1 MEIKEYLRIF
11 GRYWWVIVI
20 LTIIGAAVG
29 WGTWQFTDRE
39 YQSTATLFVATQNGT
54 TVTEAYQNNL
64 FSQDRAGSYAGLA
77 ASEQVAARA
86 VDQLKA
92 PITAEEL
99 RGKITAYATPKT
111 VLLNVGVID
120 QDPAQAQTYANA
132 VADQLVG
139 LVSELETSRRGGSPA
154 AGLVVVDEADYPTQP
169 QGWGLLLRV
178 GIGAGSG
185 LAAGIIVA
193 ILIGLI
199 DRRLRSRD
207 AIEGTTESIVIGAL
221 PKDSARPK
229 VDVVDLAQDGLYAER
244 LRELRT
250 NLRFAAPAN
259 DNEPARVI
267 AVTSPSAED
276 GRTTAAIDLA
286 AVLAESGRSVVLVD
300 GDLRNPALAD
310 RLPLNGPMRDL
321 ASARGLTTV
330 LSGES
335 NVSESIISDI
345 PVGANRLAFLPAG
358 PNAPRPGQLWATDRT
373 SRIFDDLTHG
383 FDYVVI
389 DTPPLGS
396 YNDAATIAA
405 LVDGAL
411 LLARIRHTTSSALRR
426 AKQSLETANAR
437 ILGTVVTFEPG
448 HRGELRRDRS
458 HPAGNGGGGKPDT
471 AERGREQGDA
481 DTAAT
486 SQNGLVGSGNAQ
498 RRARHGFS

>member
-77 ASEQVAARA
+77 TSEQVAARA

-111 VLLNVGVID
+111 VLLNVGVTD

-169 QGWGLLLRV
+169 EGWGLLLRI

-185 LAAGIIVA
+185 LAAGIVVA

-199 DRRLRSRD
+199 DRRLRSRE

-221 PKDSARPK
+221 PKDITRAK
-229 VDVVDLAQDGLYAER
+229 TEVVDLAKDGLYAER

-259 DNEPARVI
+259 GNEPARVI
-267 AVTSPSAED
+267 AVTSPSAGD
-276 GRTTAAIDLA
+276 GRSTAAIDLA

-300 GDLRNPALAD
+300 GDLRNPALAE
-310 RLPLNGPMRDL
+310 RLLPTVPMRDL
-321 ASARGLTTV
+321 ASAKGLTTV

-335 NVSESIISDI
+335 NVSESLISDV
-345 PVGANRLAFLPAG
+345 PVGGNRIALLPAG
-358 PNAPRPGQLWATDRT
+358 PDAPRPGQLWATDRT

-383 FDYVVI
+383 FDFVVI

-396 YNDAATIAA
+396 YNDGATVAAMA
-405 LVDGAL
+405 DGAL
-411 LLARIRHTTSSALRR
+411 LLARVRHTTSSALRR
-426 AKQSLETANAR
+426 AKQTLETAKAR

-448 HRGELRRDRS
+448 HRAELRRDRS
-458 HPAGNGGGGKPDT
+458 HPNGNGG
-471 AERGREQGDA
+471 AGRSDDADPGQDQGDA
-481 DTAAT
+481 DTTAT
-486 SQNGLVGSGNAQ
+486 GQNGLVGSASAQ